1 MQRPEKM
8 SDVSNALMKRR
19 GGGAEKNEEQILS
32 GVKAL
37 PDDRVLD

>member
-1 MQRPEKM
+1 MQRREKM
-8 SDVSNALMKRR
+8 RDVSNALMKRK
-19 GGGAEKNEEQILS
+19 GGAEKNEEQILS